1 MYINKNSRN
10 RMIMFLLS
18 TFFILGATCSAR
30 AADSE
35 ELRNGVLGSFIVS
48 VFLWVVCT
56 VLCASI
62 PQIFMKYIEKKREI
76 QSACPYVAASISGA
90 MFGQLVYFIVKPMV
104 FS

>member
-1 MYINKNSRN
+1 
-10 RMIMFLLS
+10 MIMFLLS

-35 ELRNGVLGSFIVS
+35 GLKNGVLGSFMAS
-48 VFLWVVCT
+48 VFLWGVCT

-62 PQIFMKYIEKKREI
+62 PQVFMKYIEKRREI
-76 QSACPYVAASISGA
+76 QNAYPYVAASIYGA
-90 MFGQLVYFIVKPMV
+90 MFGQLVYFIVKFIV